1 MLLTILMNQQTK
13 NKIHYLIL
21 KTHSLT
27 GIVPVGA
34 FLVLHFSINSLRT
47 VGVWPY
53 QISIDIINN
62 LPFLIWIEAGFILA
76 PLMFHSLVGFYIY
89 FSGKSNPFRYNY
101 PHNWM
106 YTLQRLSG
114 AVVFVFLIYHLA
126 TTVVPKV
133 WYGNTQFEAAPYL
146 INVMNQEF
154 KSWDGRIIYAIGI
167 VAATF
172 HFSSGL
178 WGFCISWGI
187 LIGRRA
193 QTNAGYIFAL
203 FGLVLTI
210 MGLATVVEFSLH
222 PVGVEPTEPG

>member
-1 MLLTILMNQQTK
+1 MNQRTK
-13 NKIHYLIL
+13 DQIHYLIL

-62 LPFLIWIEAGFILA
+62 LPFLMWIEAGFIIA

-114 AVVFVFLIYHLA
+114 AIVFVFLIYHLA
-126 TTVVPKV
+126 TTVVPKI

-146 INVMNQEF
+146 IYVMNQEF

-222 PVGVEPTEPG
+222 PVGVEATKPG

>member
-1 MLLTILMNQQTK
+1 MFLTILMNQQTK

-126 TTVVPKV
+126 TTLVPKL

>member
-1 MLLTILMNQQTK
+1 MNQQTK

-126 TTVVPKV
+126 TTLVPKL

-210 MGLATVVEFSLH
+210 MGLATVIEFSLH

>member
-1 MLLTILMNQQTK
+1 MNKQTK
-13 NKIHYLIL
+13 NQIHYLIL

-27 GIVPVGA
+27 GIIPVGA
-34 FLVLHFSINSLRT
+34 FLVLHFAINSLRT

-53 QISIDIINN
+53 QVSIDIINN
-62 LPFLIWIEAGFILA
+62 LPFLMWIEAGFILT

-114 AVVFVFLIYHLA
+114 AVVFVFLIYHLS

-133 WYGNTQFEAAPYL
+133 LYGNTQFEAAPYL
-146 INVMNQEF
+146 IYVMNQEF
-154 KSWDGRIIYAIGI
+154 KTWDGRILYAIGI

-187 LIGRRA
+187 LKGRRA
-193 QTNAGYIFAL
+193 QTNAGYVFAL
-203 FGLVLTI
+203 LGLVLTI
-210 MGLATVVEFSLH
+210 MGLSTVVEFSLH
-222 PVGVEPTEPG
+222 PVGVEATEPG

>member
-1 MLLTILMNQQTK
+1 MNKQIK
-13 NKIHYLIL
+13 NQIHYLIL

-27 GIVPVGA
+27 GIIPVGA
-34 FLVLHFSINSLRT
+34 FLVLHFAINSLRT

-53 QISIDIINN
+53 QVSIDIINN
-62 LPFLIWIEAGFILA
+62 LPFLMWIEAGFILT

-114 AVVFVFLIYHLA
+114 AVVFVFLIYHLS

-133 WYGNTQFEAAPYL
+133 LYGNTQFEAAPYL
-146 INVMNQEF
+146 IYVMNQEF
-154 KSWDGRIIYAIGI
+154 KTWDGRILYAIGI

-193 QTNAGYIFAL
+193 QTNAGYVFAL
-203 FGLVLTI
+203 LGLVLTI
-210 MGLATVVEFSLH
+210 MGLSTVVEFSLH
-222 PVGVEPTEPG
+222 PVGVEATEPG

>member
-1 MLLTILMNQQTK
+1 MFLTILMNQQTK

-126 TTVVPKV
+126 TTVVPKL

>member
-126 TTVVPKV
+126 TTVVPKL

>member
-1 MLLTILMNQQTK
+1 MNKQIK
-13 NKIHYLIL
+13 NQIHYLIL

-27 GIVPVGA
+27 GIIPVGA
-34 FLVLHFSINSLRT
+34 FLVLHFAINSLRT

-53 QISIDIINN
+53 QVSIDIINN
-62 LPFLIWIEAGFILA
+62 LPFLMWIEAGFILT

-114 AVVFVFLIYHLA
+114 AVIFVFLIYHLS

-133 WYGNTQFEAAPYL
+133 LYGNTQFEAAPYL
-146 INVMNQEF
+146 IYVMNQEF
-154 KSWDGRIIYAIGI
+154 KTWDGRILYAIGI

-193 QTNAGYIFAL
+193 QTNAGYVFAL
-203 FGLVLTI
+203 LGLVLTI
-210 MGLATVVEFSLH
+210 MGLSTVVEFSLH
-222 PVGVEPTEPG
+222 PVGVEATEPG

>member
-1 MLLTILMNQQTK
+1 M
-13 NKIHYLIL
+13 
-21 KTHSLT
+21 
-27 GIVPVGA
+27 
-34 FLVLHFSINSLRT
+34 
-47 VGVWPY
+47 
-53 QISIDIINN
+53 
-62 LPFLIWIEAGFILA
+62 WIEAGLIIA

-89 FSGKSNPFRYNY
+89 FSGKPNPFRYNY

-114 AVVFVFLIYHLA
+114 AIVFVFLIYHLA
-126 TTVVPKV
+126 TTVVPKI

-146 INVMNQEF
+146 IYVMNQEF
-154 KSWDGRIIYAIGI
+154 KSWDGRIIYAVGI

-222 PVGVEPTEPG
+222 PVGVEATQPG

>member
-1 MLLTILMNQQTK
+1 MNKQTK
-13 NKIHYLIL
+13 NQIHYLIL

-27 GIVPVGA
+27 GIIPVGA
-34 FLVLHFSINSLRT
+34 FLVLHFAINSLRT

-53 QISIDIINN
+53 QVSIDIINN
-62 LPFLIWIEAGFILA
+62 LPFLMWIEAGFILA

-146 INVMNQEF
+146 IYVMNQEF

-178 WGFCISWGI
+178 WGFCVSWGI

>member
-1 MLLTILMNQQTK
+1 MNQQTK

-126 TTVVPKV
+126 TTVVPKL

>member
-1 MLLTILMNQQTK
+1 MNQQTK

-126 TTVVPKV
+126 TTLVPKL

>member
-126 TTVVPKV
+126 TTLVPKL

>member
-1 MLLTILMNQQTK
+1 M
-13 NKIHYLIL
+13 
-21 KTHSLT
+21 
-27 GIVPVGA
+27 
-34 FLVLHFSINSLRT
+34 
-47 VGVWPY
+47 
-53 QISIDIINN
+53 
-62 LPFLIWIEAGFILA
+62 WIEAGFIIA

-114 AVVFVFLIYHLA
+114 AVIFAFLIYHLA

-133 WYGNTQFEAAPYL
+133 LYGNTQFEAAPYL
-146 INVMNQEF
+146 IHVMNQEF

-167 VAATF
+167 IAATF

-178 WGFCISWGI
+178 WGFCVSWGL

-210 MGLATVVEFSLH
+210 MGLATVLEFSLH
-222 PVGVEPTEPG
+222 PIGVEATQPG